1 MNSLSEVALS
11 ANESAIETL
20 EHGHFRLPAAIHVL
34 SVGPV
39 DRGSMVH
46 DALLDGASFRLTIA
60 TDYKRLWGMPTQESI
75 QVAILHNTLSS
86 FELEAACRLIRRR
99 WPEARILLISRG
111 ESSLEDALY
120 DDRVA
125 PTVPPEHLLTTIER
139 HTKRLHE
146 WRSGDV
152 AM

>member
-1 MNSLSEVALS
+1 MNSLADVAVG
-11 ANESAIETL
+11 ANKNAIGTL
-20 EHGHFRLPAAIHVL
+20 ENGHFRMPAAIHVL

-39 DRGSMVH
+39 DLGSMVH
-46 DALLDGASFRLTIA
+46 DALLDGTSFRLTIA

-86 FELEAACRLIRRR
+86 FELEAACWLIRRR
-99 WPEARILLISRG
+99 WPHTRILVVSKG
-111 ESSLEDALY
+111 ESFLEDALY
-120 DDRVA
+120 DDRVG
-125 PTVPPEHLLTTIER
+125 PTVAPELLLTTIEQL
-139 HTKRLHE
+139 TERLHE